1 MGSELQLYGSQR
13 KLAEWSERVVSCRN
27 SGKNVKDWCEENG
40 VSPGSYYRWQKRLFE
55 MAAAEQS
62 RSSTEPQFAEVPI
75 SKKTAPTAIIHLG
88 NAEVEIFSGIDETT
102 LQTICRV
109 LHYAE

>member
-1 MGSELQLYGSQR
+1 MGSELQLYGSQQ
-13 KLAEWSERVVSCRN
+13 KLAEWSEKVVSCRS
-27 SGKNVKDWCEENG
+27 SGKKVKEWCEENG
-40 VSPGSYYRWQKRLFE
+40 VSPGSYYRWQKILFE
-55 MAAAEQS
+55 MAAAERS
-62 RSSTEPQFAEVPI
+62 RSGSEMQFAEVPI

>member
-13 KLAEWSERVVSCRN
+13 KLAEWSERVASCRS
-27 SGKNVKDWCEENG
+27 SGKKVKEWCEENG
-40 VSPGSYYRWQKRLFE
+40 VSPGSYYRWQKILFE
-55 MAAAEQS
+55 MAAAERS
-62 RSSTEPQFAEVPI
+62 RSGSEMQFAEVPI